1 MRKIKIL
8 GSIITLIIILSGC
21 EKAKDPAGL
30 RDVAVVPLISD
41 VNPGIFDSN
50 DLENSYVEFRASLPA
65 GKQADKIT
73 IIGSYQNNSEGI
85 MIKELTTFPATV
97 RITSSEVA
105 QKLGIAINTIKND
118 DLFTFELLTQ
128 ANGMTTRSSA
138 VLLVPV
144 ACAFTKSLTVG
155 SYHAVSDWPSDN
167 DVTITADP
175 EDPYTLYVTDLAV
188 LDGIVEDLGP
198 FVIHINPATFEVTT
212 EEKLLATDYFGY
224 GGVTFSGSGTYN
236 SCTGSYVLNIDISV
250 GSFGSQGIY
259 KFDITRNP

>member
-8 GSIITLIIILSGC
+8 GSIFTLVIIFSGC

-41 VNPGIFDSN
+41 VNPGIFNSK
-50 DLENSYVEFRASLPA
+50 DLENSYIEFRTSVPT
-65 GKQADKIT
+65 GQQADKIT

-85 MIKELTTFPATV
+85 VIKEITTFPATV

-105 QKLGIAINTIKND
+105 QKLGIALNTIKND
-118 DLFTFELLTQ
+118 DLFTFELLTL

-144 ACAFTKSLTVG
+144 ACAFTEAMTVG
-155 SYHAVSDWPSDN
+155 SYHAVSAWPSDN

-175 EDPYTLYVTDLAV
+175 EDPYTLYIADLAV
-188 LDGIVEDLGP
+188 LDGIVEDHGP
-198 FVIHINPATFEVTT
+198 FVIHINPATFEVTA

-236 SCTGSYVLNIDISV
+236 SCTGSFVLNIDISV
-250 GSFGSQGIY
+250 GSYGSQGIY
-259 KFDITRNP
+259 TFDITRNP